1 MRCYHLNNMYLS
13 SIQQGIQSA
22 HAQMEL
28 FVKYVDNSPQKEMLY
43 DWGKNHKTM
52 IVLNGGYLADMQE
65 ALEFFMHP
73 ENPYAFAEF
82 YEGEDA
88 LGGIMT
94 NIAIV
99 LPEKIYKT
107 SEFIR
112 NRMVDELLVINNTLA
127 PETFS
132 KVSQILNSFGDF
144 TPFEIQLTSYMNNF
158 RLAS

>member
-1 MRCYHLNNMYLS
+1 
-13 SIQQGIQSA
+13 
-22 HAQMEL
+22 MEL

-65 ALEFFMHP
+65 ALEFFKHP
-73 ENPYAFAEF
+73 QNPYAFTEF
-82 YEGEDA
+82 YEGEDV

-107 SEFIR
+107 SKFIR
-112 NRMVDELLVINNTLA
+112 NRMVGESLVINNTLA

>member
-1 MRCYHLNNMYLS
+1 
-13 SIQQGIQSA
+13 
-22 HAQMEL
+22 
-28 FVKYVDNSPQKEMLY
+28 
-43 DWGKNHKTM
+43 
-52 IVLNGGYLADMQE
+52 
-65 ALEFFMHP
+65 
-73 ENPYAFAEF
+73 
-82 YEGEDA
+82 
-88 LGGIMT
+88 MT

-107 SEFIR
+107 SKFIR
-112 NRMVDELLVINNTLA
+112 NRMVGESLVINNTLA